1 MAHYTVQ
8 LTTRLYSLLEFVL
21 FHYKFELIN
30 LLCLYPTMQDVL
42 YSQNRKA
49 NAQRQ
54 KIKMTQRTQQNQLK
68 IRTDLASYIALYNS
82 IFPVYLVHIG
92 LLGPIQLAMVNSY
105 GLKIQRFYGPK
116 WSLSLRQT
124 ACAMEVNQN
133 IFILQLYATQNLL

>member
-42 YSQNRKA
+42 HSQNRKA

-82 IFPVYLVHIG
+82 VFPVYLVHIG
-92 LLGPIQLAMVNSY
+92 LLGPI
-105 GLKIQRFYGPK
+105 
-116 WSLSLRQT
+116 
-124 ACAMEVNQN
+124 
-133 IFILQLYATQNLL
+133 